1 MTANKSYLSSSK
13 YGYDFVVAT
22 TQASINA
29 GLKEYLNTIDQP
41 STTLCFLADDKG
53 NPSTPITLDALKAKT
68 GGVDPFTIPDGT
80 QYSDSRITT
89 LTENKFMVGLKLK
102 LGLPPGIMPKEL
114 PSIVALGS
122 SANNVGFNLLC
133 SEFEIIQNTPPGG
146 FASKGFW
153 NVWTQPSGTS
163 WYFST
168 KVNLVYS
175 DLNKEL
181 NTPYF
186 NNHPDE
192 KEALLQQL
200 KNLGSGA
207 FSLQQLLFDL
217 DNAAVQSFPKI
228 EGLDPGS
235 NAGLVLT
242 RSFVDTYFTSAKEH
256 GEPVLS
262 VHAVANTADGSSL
275 RLTGMEREV
284 GQFLDGN
291 GVVVKNPTPLQKQVV
306 TLDYLCAANNNPLP
320 GTASF
325 NWNWVD
331 PANVGNESGII
342 AINRNTLANYY
353 KNLLLPLVK
362 NSCIKAWTS
371 VTAHMMGK
379 VDNKMSLTPWQTPT
393 SVEIIPSGSEVLTIS
408 YTSNANSH
416 DKSGLTYGEFDI
428 HSSYKCSVSFSG
440 STITIVQN
448 LKMWVKI
455 VFDLTSTDGN
465 VVNKT
470 ITDTY
475 TLSVGQNGMLQA
487 KASSATKDDAQ
498 KIDLSG
504 IITWFVNMN
513 DMIDSVTKTAQN
525 VESVTLKDIPA
536 ADIQNFVFPGAKVF
550 TYKNVVFSEHQD
562 LLTTITY
569 VKPS

>member
-1 MTANKSYLSSSK
+1 MTANSSYLSSSK

-22 TQASINA
+22 TQASINS
-29 GLKEYLNTIDQP
+29 GLKEYLNTINQP
-41 STTLCFLADDKG
+41 STTLCFLADSKG
-53 NPSTPITLDALKAKT
+53 NPNTPITLDALKAKT
-68 GGVDPFTIPDGT
+68 EGIDPFSIPDGT

-102 LGLPPGIMPKEL
+102 LGLPPGIMPKDL
-114 PSIVALGS
+114 PTIVELGS

-146 FASKGFW
+146 FASEGSW
-153 NVWTQPSGTS
+153 NVWSQASGKA

-181 NTPYF
+181 DTPYF

-242 RSFVDTYFTSAKEH
+242 RSFVDTYFESAKTH
-256 GEPVLS
+256 GEPLLS
-262 VHAVANTADGSSL
+262 VHAVANTSDGSSL

-284 GQFLDGN
+284 GQFVDGN
-291 GVVVKNPTPLQKQVV
+291 GVVVKNPTPQQEQVV

-353 KNLLLPLVK
+353 KNLLIPHVK
-362 NSCIKAWTS
+362 KSCLKAWAS
-371 VTAHMMGK
+371 VTAHMMGAVEHRWK
-379 VDNKMSLTPWQTPT
+379 LTPGQTPT
-393 SVEIIPSGSEVLTIS
+393 IAKVTPNGSTVLTIS
-408 YTSNANSH
+408 YESQANAH
-416 DKSGLTYGEFDI
+416 DKSGLTYAELDL
-428 HSSYKCSVSFSG
+428 HTPYTCSVLFSG
-440 STITIVQN
+440 NTITIVQN
-448 LKMWVKI
+448 LKIYLKVQW
-455 VFDLTSTDGN
+455 DLTHTSGN
-465 VVNKT
+465 IVDRT

-475 TLSVGQNGMLQA
+475 TLSVGQNGLLNV
-487 KASSATKDDAQ
+487 KGSSITKDDAQ

-504 IITWFVNMN
+504 IITWFVSLN
-513 DMIDSVTKTAQN
+513 DLIDAVKAYSDHVVATSFSHFP
-525 VESVTLKDIPA
+525 V

-550 TYKNVVFSEHQD
+550 TYKNVQFSEHQD
-562 LLTTITY
+562 LLTAITY